1 MSDVIEN
8 EAEADRDSLRR
19 ALRDLEAAEAR
30 VQRNAARV
38 YDETREKLVAE
49 LLPVL
54 DNLDRT
60 IRAAEDKSDASLV
73 EGTRMVRSQLEGVLV
88 GYGVRRVDAT
98 GPRFEPTVHEARFTV
113 PVNDPRYDRVVVD
126 QLEPGYMFG
135 DRVLRPAKVT
145 VGIARH

>member
-1 MSDVIEN
+1 MEEMQQSGEQ
-8 EAEADRDSLRR
+8 ERDSLRR

-60 IRAAEDKSDASLV
+60 IRAAEDQSDPSLV
-73 EGTRMVRSQLEGVLV
+73 EGVRMVRAQLEAVLAR
-88 GYGVRRVDAT
+88 YGVTRIDAT
-98 GPRFEPTVHEARFTV
+98 GQPF
-113 PVNDPRYDRVVVD
+113 DP
-126 QLEPGYMFG
+126 
-135 DRVLRPAKVT
+135 
-145 VGIARH
+145 

>member
-1 MSDVIEN
+1 MEEMQQS
-8 EAEADRDSLRR
+8 AEQERDSLRR

-38 YDETREKLVAE
+38 YDETREKLVGE

-60 IRAAEDKSDASLV
+60 IRAAEDQSDPSLV
-73 EGTRMVRSQLEGVLV
+73 EGVRMVRSQLEAVLAR
-88 GYGVRRVDAT
+88 YGVTRIEAT
-98 GPRFEPTVHEARFTV
+98 GQPFDPAIHDAVFTV
-113 PVNDPRYDRVVVD
+113 AVTDPRYDRLVID
-126 QLEPGYMFG
+126 QVEPGYRFA

-145 VGIARH
+145 VGIARR